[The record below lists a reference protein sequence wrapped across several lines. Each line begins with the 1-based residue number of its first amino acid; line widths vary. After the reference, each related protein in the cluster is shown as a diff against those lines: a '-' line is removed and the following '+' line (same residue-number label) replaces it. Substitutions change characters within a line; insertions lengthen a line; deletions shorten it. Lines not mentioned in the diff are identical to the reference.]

1 MIFTAYL
8 KNPLHPITINLI
20 GVGGTGSLIL
30 PRLARLDYAL
40 KLLDHP
46 GLMVIA
52 YDDDNVEE
60 FNIGRQNFSVT
71 DLGKNKAVAIIEKC
85 NLSFGLLWDAEP
97 DKFDVEKSPVCNI
110 EIICVD
116 NVKFRED
123 YYKKRLVEVHN
134 NHYNKNFFTI
144 DCGNGKNFGQVV
156 VSSKL
161 FPELKNPFQ
170 IFPDIKNQ
178 DNEKFQGI
186 KSCSYEDSLRKQD
199 LFVNDKVSVE
209 ACDLLWKLFI
219 ENNFDINGV
228 IFNLEK
234 MKTLP
239 IKLL

>member
-60 FNIGRQNFSVT
+60 FNIGRQNFSVS

-85 NLSFGLLWDAEP
+85 NLSFGLLWEAIPKKYDV
-97 DKFDVEKSPVCNI
+97 DKSINSNI
-110 EIICVD
+110 NIICVD
-116 NVKFRED
+116 NVKFREE
-123 YYKKRLVEVHN
+123 YYKRKIDDRLGNPYE
-134 NHYNKNFFTI
+134 KNYFTI
-144 DCGNGKNFGQVV
+144 DSGNGKNFGQVI
-156 VSSKL
+156 VSSRV
-161 FPELKNPFQ
+161 FEEYKNPFE

-178 DNEKFQGI
+178 DDEFHQGI
-186 KSCSYEDSLRKQD
+186 QGCSYEDSLEKQD
-199 LFVNDKVSVE
+199 LFINDRAAVE
-209 ACDLLWKLFI
+209 VCDILWKLLKG
-219 ENNFDINGV
+219 EKLNINGV
-228 IFNLEK
+228 IFNQEK

-239 IKLL
+239 IKI